1 MSEVEKSHK
10 DSCSG
15 HHSNR
20 NLEGEKHEIQILR
33 QTPKGDQARV
43 NRTGETGFPRLKWE
57 GLGTTRGFW
66 GPVRF
71 LCYKPGWTC
80 LLSYWSLNSMY
91 TFITQ
96 LYKSVFYKISK
107 AIKG

>member
-15 HHSNR
+15 HHSTR

-43 NRTGETGFPRLKWE
+43 DRTGETGFPRLKWE
-57 GLGTTRGFW
+57 GLGTTWGFW

-71 LCYKPGWTC
+71 LCYKPGVDMLTF
-80 LLSYWSLNSMY
+80 LL
-91 TFITQ
+91 
-96 LYKSVFYKISK
+96 VFKQHVHIYNPVI
-107 AIKG
+107 